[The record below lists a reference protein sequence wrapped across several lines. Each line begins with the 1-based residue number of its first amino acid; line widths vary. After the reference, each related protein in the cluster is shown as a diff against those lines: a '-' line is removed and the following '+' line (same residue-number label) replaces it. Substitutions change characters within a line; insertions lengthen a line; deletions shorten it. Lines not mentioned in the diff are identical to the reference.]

1 MALEYLTATLEVS
14 KHWSNACKI
23 LKKNDLQHRTPYL
36 SKLSIKY
43 KIQIP
48 SNIISQK
55 LTSSLSCL
63 RKQWEN
69 MLYQN
74 EGVNPHGGKT
84 WESHGIQESED
95 SV

>member
-1 MALEYLTATLEVS
+1 MALEYLTATLEGTR
-14 KHWSNACKI
+14 HWRNAFKM

-36 SKLSIKY
+36 AKLSIKY
-43 KIQIP
+43 NIQIP

-55 LTSSLSCL
+55 LTSNLFCL
-63 RKQWEN
+63 RKQREN

-74 EGVNPHGGKT
+74 EGVNQET
-84 WESHGIQESED
+84 ERHGIQERED